1 MSAALENTTYI
12 DIFDNILKK
21 YDSIF
26 FRNIDGQQVLLKEA
40 GTIKQQASLGIPT
53 TATNTY
59 NTAQFANFIRNIVN
73 FKIKNY
79 DTLDDRDNN
88 MGFVKKTGSTFAF
101 NPTVKDNII
110 GTLKVINVY
119 VDILEAYIHC
129 IENET
134 EVSSSGFVSGYDKN
148 VDIGRI
154 EIVSDK
160 TRFYTSANTGMK
172 PPNTVLNAGFIRKV
186 KETNASEETTV
197 LYLSIQ
203 SFSTGLASSYNY
215 DTIFTKTKLDG
226 SSFTTGSVGTETG
239 IFAYDAATASGGTT
253 SALTLDSGRKDTY
266 ATQKYDSTTPNPG
279 SINLSLD
286 ARNKALVVLLLKT
299 LFNLDKN
306 FRKQSVYALYYYY
319 KFVQLYSTLIINVS
333 NVMYFD
339 GADTTIS
346 TTLNRIET
354 RNATKYDTY
363 PVSAITIT
371 AGGSGYTTQTI
382 PSISFAKAGGET
394 TNPTAPITPV
404 ATVPS
409 SGTDSG
415 TVTGITGITNLGSGY
430 KTSPVVT
437 PSAGS
442 ATFKATIVPIVTDSG
457 DTNEQKMGL
466 VATTKT
472 ENIQKLANIMD
483 DIDGT
488 LNSLINKISTYS
500 AVRNDAPI
508 TITTVTTDT
517 GALTEAYLHTTSSKV
532 VIKVIK
538 PTIYDKLNTLYDKYD
553 LVNDFT
559 IYDKLNRIYYNILS
573 IKNEASNNFHIEID
587 AFFRE
592 DDSLN
597 DYKQAKTPIFKGLT
611 NVTIARPVGTNASAD
626 SISPASGDFL
636 IIMRKDINGYKS
648 EYINNRDEIEILNEK
663 IGGNTNKVA
672 YQQSLYEAQNNK
684 NVFLERQI
692 LIYNIII
699 GIVIL
704 ILVVINVVKI
714 ENHQLVKTISL
725 SCLGIVTL
733 LFVIYFISNI
743 TYIET
748 FASYDA
754 VTATTSRLYD
764 LTTRVRGGT
773 TQDSSS
779 HNRTKI
785 HTLKTELEKL
795 NNKFISYFEKL
806 IIILPST
813 DNVDFY
819 REIKEVVSNDID
831 NKKYINNTLEYKK
844 YQGNNNIGSLK
855 YELENNKLY
864 INTILISAIIF
875 IGIYNLYINYV
886 TDDKYQAL
894 VIFICIL
901 IFIVIVSYYI
911 ITMNRRVK
919 TVFKNIYWG
928 PENSERF

>member
-88 MGFVKKTGSTFAF
+88 MGFVKKTGGALAF
-101 NPTVKDNII
+101 NTNVKDNII

-148 VDIGRI
+148 EDIGRI

-186 KETNASEETTV
+186 KETNISEETTV

-203 SFSTGLASSYNY
+203 SFNTGLADSYNY
-215 DTIFTKTKLDG
+215 DNIFTKTKLDG
-226 SSFTTGSVGTETG
+226 SSFTAGSVGTETG
-239 IFAYDAATASGGTT
+239 IFAYVATTASGGTT
-253 SALTLDSGRKDTY
+253 SALTLDSDRKGTY

-339 GADTTIS
+339 GADTNIN

-354 RNATKYDTY
+354 RNATKYDAY

-371 AGGSGYTTQTI
+371 AGGSGYTNFSTI
-382 PSISFAKAGGET
+382 AFNPSASE
-394 TNPTAPITPV
+394 
-404 ATVPS
+404 
-409 SGTDSG
+409 
-415 TVTGITGITNLGSGY
+415 TVTAAVAKLKLDNGVVTGLDNAANSNAGTTLGSGY
-430 KTSPVVT
+430 KAAPTIAIAV
-437 PSAGS
+437 AG
-442 ATFKATIVPIVTDSG
+442 ANANAVATIVPIVTDNS
-457 DTNEQKMGL
+457 DANELKMGL

-472 ENIQKLANIMD
+472 ANIQKLADIMD

-508 TITTVTTDT
+508 IITTNTTDT
-517 GALTEAYLHTTSSKV
+517 GVLTEAYLHTTSSKV
-532 VIKVIK
+532 VIKVVK
-538 PTIYDKLNTLYDKYD
+538 STIYKYLNTLYDKYD

-573 IKNEASNNFHIEID
+573 IKNEASNNFQIEID
-587 AFFRE
+587 AFFSE
-592 DDSLN
+592 ADSLLLN

-611 NVTIARPVGTNASAD
+611 NVTIAKPAGTLLASAD

-714 ENHQLVKTISL
+714 ENHQLVKTVSL

-748 FASYDA
+748 FADVGVA
-754 VTATTSRLYD
+754 GSRLYY
-764 LTTRVRGGT
+764 LTTRLIGGT
-773 TQDSSS
+773 PQDSST
-779 HNRTKI
+779 HNKTKI

>member
-88 MGFVKKTGSTFAF
+88 MGFVKKTGGALAF
-101 NPTVKDNII
+101 NTNVKDNII

-148 VDIGRI
+148 EDIGRI

-215 DTIFTKTKLDG
+215 DNIFTKTKIDG
-226 SSFTTGSVGTETG
+226 SPLTAGSVGSETG
-239 IFAYDAATASGGTT
+239 IFAHDAATASGGTT

-266 ATQKYDSTTPNPG
+266 ATQKYDSTTPNPD

-346 TTLNRIET
+346 TTPNRIET

-442 ATFKATIVPIVTDSG
+442 ATFKATIVPIVTDSS
-457 DTNEQKMGL
+457 DTNELKMGL

-472 ENIQKLANIMD
+472 ANIQKLADIMD

-508 TITTVTTDT
+508 IITTVTADT
-517 GALTEAYLHTTSSKV
+517 GVLTEAYLHTTSSKV

-538 PTIYDKLNTLYDKYD
+538 PTIYKYLNALYDKYD

-573 IKNEASNNFHIEID
+573 IKNEASNDFQIEID
-587 AFFRE
+587 AFFSE
-592 DDSLN
+592 ADSLN
-597 DYKQAKTPIFKGLT
+597 DYKVAKTPIFKGLT
-611 NVTIARPVGTNASAD
+611 NVPITKPVGTLASAN

-714 ENHQLVKTISL
+714 ENHQLVKTVSL
-725 SCLGIVTL
+725 SCLGIVIL

-748 FASYDA
+748 FAD
-754 VTATTSRLYD
+754 VGVVGNRLYD
-764 LTTRVRGGT
+764 LTTRVRGDT
-773 TQDSSS
+773 PQDSSG

>member
-12 DIFDNILKK
+12 DIFDNILKR

-40 GTIKQQASLGIPT
+40 GTIKQQANLALPT
-53 TATNTY
+53 KSENTY

-88 MGFVKKTGSTFAF
+88 MGFVKKTGSVFAF
-101 NPTVKDNII
+101 NPYVKDNII

-134 EVSSSGFVSGYDKN
+134 EVSSSGFVSGYSPT

-160 TRFYTSANTGMK
+160 TRFYTSSSPTDANMK

-186 KETNASEETTV
+186 KETNVGEETTV

-203 SFSTGLASSYNY
+203 SFNTGLAGSYNY
-215 DTIFTKTKLDG
+215 DNIFTKTKLDG
-226 SSFTTGSVGTETG
+226 ISIAGTTPTEKG
-239 IFAYDAATASGGTT
+239 IFEYVATTASGGTT
-253 SALTLDSGRKDTY
+253 AALTLDGTRKGTY
-266 ATQKYDSTTPNPG
+266 ATQKYDNTTPNPG
-279 SINLSLD
+279 SINLSLE
-286 ARNKALVVLLLKT
+286 ARNKALIVLLLKT
-299 LFNLDKN
+299 VFNLDKN

-339 GADTTIS
+339 GADTALS
-346 TTLNRIET
+346 TTPNRIET
-354 RNATKYDTY
+354 RNATKYNTY
-363 PVSAITIT
+363 PVSAITIKAGGSAYTSSSTIAFNPSASETVT
-371 AGGSGYTTQTI
+371 AAAVAKIKLDTSSVTGLDITANNSAGTTLGSGYTAAPTI
-382 PSISFAKAGGET
+382 EIALSGSGA
-394 TNPTAPITPV
+394 TAV
-404 ATVPS
+404 AT
-409 SGTDSG
+409 
-415 TVTGITGITNLGSGY
+415 IT
-430 KTSPVVT
+430 
-437 PSAGS
+437 
-442 ATFKATIVPIVTDSG
+442 PIVTDSS

-472 ENIQKLANIMD
+472 ANIQKLADIMD
-483 DIDGT
+483 DIDVT

-508 TITTVTTDT
+508 TITTVTADT
-517 GALTEAYLHTTSSKV
+517 GVLTEAYVNTISKKV
-532 VIKVIK
+532 VIKVVK
-538 PTIYDKLNTLYDKYD
+538 SAIYTRLNTLYDKYD

-573 IKNEASNNFHIEID
+573 IKNEETNNFQIEID
-587 AFFRE
+587 AFFSE
-592 DDSLN
+592 ADSLI
-597 DYKQAKTPIFKGLT
+597 DYNKVAKTPIFKGLT
-611 NVTIARPVGTNASAD
+611 NATITKPVGIAASTD

-672 YQQSLYEAQNNK
+672 YQQSLYETQNNK

-748 FASYDA
+748 FADVGISGN
-754 VTATTSRLYD
+754 RLYD
-764 LTTRVRGGT
+764 LTTRLRGGT
-773 TQDSSS
+773 TQDPSG

>member
-1 MSAALENTTYI
+1 
-12 DIFDNILKK
+12 
-21 YDSIF
+21 
-26 FRNIDGQQVLLKEA
+26 
-40 GTIKQQASLGIPT
+40 
-53 TATNTY
+53 
-59 NTAQFANFIRNIVN
+59 
-73 FKIKNY
+73 
-79 DTLDDRDNN
+79 
-88 MGFVKKTGSTFAF
+88 
-101 NPTVKDNII
+101 
-110 GTLKVINVY
+110 
-119 VDILEAYIHC
+119 
-129 IENET
+129 
-134 EVSSSGFVSGYDKN
+134 
-148 VDIGRI
+148 
-154 EIVSDK
+154 
-160 TRFYTSANTGMK
+160 
-172 PPNTVLNAGFIRKV
+172 
-186 KETNASEETTV
+186 
-197 LYLSIQ
+197 
-203 SFSTGLASSYNY
+203 
-215 DTIFTKTKLDG
+215 
-226 SSFTTGSVGTETG
+226 
-239 IFAYDAATASGGTT
+239 
-253 SALTLDSGRKDTY
+253 
-266 ATQKYDSTTPNPG
+266 
-279 SINLSLD
+279 
-286 ARNKALVVLLLKT
+286 
-299 LFNLDKN
+299 
-306 FRKQSVYALYYYY
+306 
-319 KFVQLYSTLIINVS
+319 
-333 NVMYFD
+333 
-339 GADTTIS
+339 
-346 TTLNRIET
+346 
-354 RNATKYDTY
+354 
-363 PVSAITIT
+363 
-371 AGGSGYTTQTI
+371 
-382 PSISFAKAGGET
+382 
-394 TNPTAPITPV
+394 
-404 ATVPS
+404 
-409 SGTDSG
+409 
-415 TVTGITGITNLGSGY
+415 
-430 KTSPVVT
+430 
-437 PSAGS
+437 
-442 ATFKATIVPIVTDSG
+442 
-457 DTNEQKMGL
+457 
-466 VATTKT
+466 
-472 ENIQKLANIMD
+472 MD

-508 TITTVTTDT
+508 TITTNTTDT
-517 GALTEAYLHTTSSKV
+517 GVLTEAYLHTISSKV

-538 PTIYDKLNTLYDKYD
+538 PTIYKYLNALYDKYD

-573 IKNEASNNFHIEID
+573 IKNEASNDFQIEID
-587 AFFRE
+587 AFFSE
-592 DDSLN
+592 DDSLI
-597 DYKQAKTPIFKGLT
+597 DYKVAKTPIFKGLT
-611 NVTIARPVGTNASAD
+611 NVPITKPVGTLASAD

-748 FASYDA
+748 FADVGVA
-754 VTATTSRLYD
+754 GSRLYY
-764 LTTRVRGGT
+764 LTTRLIGGT
-773 TQDSSS
+773 PQDSST
-779 HNRTKI
+779 HNKTKI

>member
-1 MSAALENTTYI
+1 M
-12 DIFDNILKK
+12 
-21 YDSIF
+21 
-26 FRNIDGQQVLLKEA
+26 
-40 GTIKQQASLGIPT
+40 
-53 TATNTY
+53 
-59 NTAQFANFIRNIVN
+59 
-73 FKIKNY
+73 
-79 DTLDDRDNN
+79 
-88 MGFVKKTGSTFAF
+88 
-101 NPTVKDNII
+101 
-110 GTLKVINVY
+110 
-119 VDILEAYIHC
+119 
-129 IENET
+129 
-134 EVSSSGFVSGYDKN
+134 
-148 VDIGRI
+148 
-154 EIVSDK
+154 
-160 TRFYTSANTGMK
+160 
-172 PPNTVLNAGFIRKV
+172 
-186 KETNASEETTV
+186 
-197 LYLSIQ
+197 
-203 SFSTGLASSYNY
+203 
-215 DTIFTKTKLDG
+215 
-226 SSFTTGSVGTETG
+226 
-239 IFAYDAATASGGTT
+239 
-253 SALTLDSGRKDTY
+253 
-266 ATQKYDSTTPNPG
+266 
-279 SINLSLD
+279 
-286 ARNKALVVLLLKT
+286 
-299 LFNLDKN
+299 
-306 FRKQSVYALYYYY
+306 
-319 KFVQLYSTLIINVS
+319 
-333 NVMYFD
+333 
-339 GADTTIS
+339 
-346 TTLNRIET
+346 
-354 RNATKYDTY
+354 
-363 PVSAITIT
+363 
-371 AGGSGYTTQTI
+371 
-382 PSISFAKAGGET
+382 
-394 TNPTAPITPV
+394 
-404 ATVPS
+404 
-409 SGTDSG
+409 
-415 TVTGITGITNLGSGY
+415 
-430 KTSPVVT
+430 
-437 PSAGS
+437 
-442 ATFKATIVPIVTDSG
+442 
-457 DTNEQKMGL
+457 
-466 VATTKT
+466 
-472 ENIQKLANIMD
+472 
-483 DIDGT
+483 
-488 LNSLINKISTYS
+488 
-500 AVRNDAPI
+500 
-508 TITTVTTDT
+508 
-517 GALTEAYLHTTSSKV
+517 
-532 VIKVIK
+532 
-538 PTIYDKLNTLYDKYD
+538 
-553 LVNDFT
+553 VNDFT

-573 IKNEASNNFHIEID
+573 IKNEASNDFQIEID
-587 AFFRE
+587 AFFSE
-592 DDSLN
+592 ADSLN
-597 DYKQAKTPIFKGLT
+597 DYKDAKTPIFKGLT
-611 NVTIARPVGTNASAD
+611 NATIAKPVGALASTD
-626 SISPASGDFL
+626 SISPDSGDFL

-754 VTATTSRLYD
+754 VTDATSRLYT
-764 LTTRVRGGT
+764 LTTRLRGST
-773 TQDSSS
+773 QQDSSA